1 MRSTP
6 LYTKSCV
13 KSCKVVCWTPIRKT
27 PSDGPGR
34 LARRRPWGDVSTN
47 VDSHIAFGGTEKRR
61 ARVTSDL
68 TLGCKPRGTA
78 DQAPFDNATGA
89 G

>member
-1 MRSTP
+1 M
-6 LYTKSCV
+6 
-13 KSCKVVCWTPIRKT
+13 
-27 PSDGPGR
+27 
-34 LARRRPWGDVSTN
+34 STN